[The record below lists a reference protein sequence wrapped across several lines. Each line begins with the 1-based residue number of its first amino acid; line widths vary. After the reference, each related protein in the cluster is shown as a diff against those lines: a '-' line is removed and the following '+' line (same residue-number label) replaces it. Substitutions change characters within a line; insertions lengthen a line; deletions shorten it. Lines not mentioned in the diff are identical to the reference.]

1 MEQLCRSLN
10 KRTCFTSS
18 NCLLVIL
25 IIVAFFF
32 HPSLSSAQSSDNNP
46 FTIVIDAGHGG
57 KDPGA
62 VGKKSYEKNIAL
74 SIALKLGYYI
84 ESLMPDVRVL
94 YTRKTD
100 VFIDL
105 DVRADIANKANADLF
120 LSIHVDGFAS
130 QNPYG
135 TSTFVMGITKNKIN
149 LELAKKENK
158 VIEFEEGYIQKYQGY
173 DPNDPTSLIQFT
185 LQQSLYE
192 KQSLEMA
199 AMVQDQFRS
208 RAKRRDRGVHP
219 APLLVLWQTT
229 VPSVLIETGFITNP
243 REEEF
248 LNTVYGQDLLAS
260 AIFRAFKDYK
270 TESEAR
276 TASNDILVSD
286 EFSLNTSSSRK
297 AEADVL
303 KPAEKKK
310 ETENTSK
317 EIPKK
322 EKKSVPLK
330 TKEAETTKKDN
341 PPIKTT
347 QSKAGLEFRVQVM
360 ASQNRIPLNSKAF
373 KGYTTF
379 EEFREGI
386 YFKYLSVARSSYA
399 GSSVVRKQLLKSFP
413 GAFIVAFRNGK
424 KIPLS
429 EAIKE
434 DKKIH

>member
-10 KRTCFTSS
+10 KRTCFASS

-32 HPSLSSAQSSDNNP
+32 HPSQSSAQSSDNNP

-84 ESLMPDVRVL
+84 ESLMPDVKVI

-105 DVRADIANKANADLF
+105 DVRAGVANKANADLF
-120 LSIHVDGFAS
+120 MSIHVDGVGTPNAS
-130 QNPYG
+130 G
-135 TSTFVMGITKNKIN
+135 TSTYVMGITKNPTN
-149 LELAKKENK
+149 LALAKKENK
-158 VIEFEEGYIQKYQGY
+158 VVEFEKDYTKKYQGF
-173 DPNDPTSLIQFT
+173 DPNNPIDEIKFNLVQRADRNMSLD
-185 LQQSLYE
+185 LASE
-192 KQSLEMA
+192 
-199 AMVQDQFRS
+199 VQDQFRS

-219 APLLVLWQTT
+219 APFLVLWQTT
-229 VPSVLIETGFITNP
+229 MPSVLVETGFITNP
-243 REEEF
+243 KEEEF

-260 AIFRAFKDYK
+260 AIFRAFKNYK
-270 TESEAR
+270 IAAEAS
-276 TASNDILVSD
+276 TASNYTPVTD

-297 AEADVL
+297 AEADIT

-310 ETENTSK
+310 ETLKPSK

-341 PPIKTT
+341 PQIKAT
-347 QSKAGLEFRVQVM
+347 QSKTDLEFRVQVM
-360 ASQNRIPLNSKAF
+360 ASQKRIPLNSKAF
-373 KGYTTF
+373 KGYKTF
-379 EEFREGI
+379 EEVREGI
-386 YFKYLSVARSSYA
+386 YFKYLSVARPSYA
-399 GSSVVRKQLLKSFP
+399 ESSVLRKQLLKSFP

-434 DKKIH
+434 EKKIH

>member
-10 KRTCFTSS
+10 KRTCFTSG

-32 HPSLSSAQSSDNNP
+32 YPSQSSAQSSDNNP

-84 ESLMPDVRVL
+84 ESLMPDVRVM

-130 QNPYG
+130 QHPYG
-135 TSTFVMGITKNKIN
+135 TSTYVMGITKNKIN
-149 LELAKKENK
+149 LELAQKENK

-173 DPNDPTSLIQFT
+173 DPNDPASLIQFT

-270 TESEAR
+270 IEYEAR
-276 TASNDILVSD
+276 TASNDISGPD

-297 AEADVL
+297 TEAAAL
-303 KPAEKKK
+303 KAAEKKR
-310 ETENTSK
+310 ETLKPSK

-322 EKKSVPLK
+322 EKESVPLK
-330 TKEAETTKKDN
+330 TKEEETTIKDN
-341 PPIKTT
+341 PPVKAT
-347 QSKAGLEFRVQVM
+347 QSKNGLEFRVQVM
-360 ASQNRIPLNSKAF
+360 ASQNRIPINSKAF

-379 EEFREGI
+379 EEIREGI
-386 YFKYLSVARSSYA
+386 YFKYISIAKSSYSE
-399 GSSVVRKQLLKSFP
+399 SSVVRKQLLKSFP

-424 KIPLS
+424 KIPLR